1 MTAEAPVAEP
11 TRTPPKPLRPWKV
24 IVHND
29 DVNTYAHV
37 IRTFI
42 EVVRMDSE
50 DALLKTIE
58 VDKQGLSVVAMAHRE
73 RAELLQEQ
81 LQSRALTVTIEPD

>member
-1 MTAEAPVAEP
+1 VTAEAPVADP
-11 TRTPPKPLRPWKV
+11 TRTPPKTLRPWKV

>member
-1 MTAEAPVAEP
+1 MSAESPTVES

-29 DVNTYAHV
+29 DVNTYEHV

-42 EVVRMDSE
+42 EVVRMESQ

-73 RAELLQEQ
+73 KAELLQEQ

>member
-1 MTAEAPVAEP
+1 MSAETPVAEP
-11 TRTPPKPLRPWKV
+11 TKTPPKPLRPWKV

-29 DVNTYAHV
+29 DVNTYEHV

-42 EVVRMDSE
+42 EVVRMESQ

>member
-1 MTAEAPVAEP
+1 MTAESPVAAPVQS
-11 TRTPPKPLRPWKV
+11 TPKPLRPWKV

-29 DVNTYAHV
+29 DVNTYEHV

-42 EVVRMDSE
+42 EVVRMESQ
-50 DALLKTIE
+50 DALLKTIQ
-58 VDKQGLSVVAMAHRE
+58 VDKEGLSVVAMAHRE

>member
-1 MTAEAPVAEP
+1 MTAETPVVEP
-11 TRTPPKPLRPWKV
+11 SRAPPKPLRPWKV

-29 DVNTYAHV
+29 DVNTYEHV

-42 EVVRMDSE
+42 EVVRMDSQ

>member
-1 MTAEAPVAEP
+1 MTAESPVAAPVQS
-11 TRTPPKPLRPWKV
+11 TPKPLRPWNV

-29 DVNTYAHV
+29 DVNTYEHV

-42 EVVRMDSE
+42 EVVRMESQ
-50 DALLKTIE
+50 DALLKTIQ
-58 VDKQGLSVVAMAHRE
+58 VDKEGLSVVAMAHRE

>member
-1 MTAEAPVAEP
+1 MTAEAPVADP
-11 TRTPPKPLRPWKV
+11 TRTPPKTLRPWKV

-50 DALLKTIE
+50 DALLKTLE

>member
-1 MTAEAPVAEP
+1 MTAEAPVADP
-11 TRTPPKPLRPWKV
+11 TRTPPKTLRPWKV

>member
-1 MTAEAPVAEP
+1 MTAETPTVAP

-29 DVNTYAHV
+29 DVNTYEHV

-42 EVVRMDSE
+42 EVVRMDSQ
-50 DALLKTIE
+50 DALTKTIE

-73 RAELLQEQ
+73 KAELLQEQ

>member
-1 MTAEAPVAEP
+1 MTAESPVAEP
-11 TRTPPKPLRPWKV
+11 TRTTPKPLRPWKV

-42 EVVRMDSE
+42 EVVRLESH

>member
-58 VDKQGLSVVAMAHRE
+58 VDKQGLSVVAMVHRE